1 MAGKSSPSE
10 VSRDKVQVVLRTSTS
25 ISPDCKAVKR
35 SFAVSGTNLTF
46 LGSLKMA
53 AAMARQKSTSKPVQ
67 LPCGSGKP
75 KPASVPLPP
84 QINSPRSLMDASVS
98 ARAACTPDASA
109 ITNANAVAR
118 RFIIRPFRMYGR
130 ANAPSM
136 ERLRIPCRAASE
148 DDRTA
153 RSRVDASGRCR
164 SNGTIYITWARR
176 WLGRTMAKNKGEK
189 DGGEKTGHEGIK
201 APQKAGQKWRPATS
215 LVTAGRDPDSYHGF
229 VNPPVYHA
237 STVLYPSADDFLAHR
252 ARYQY
257 GRRGTPTTEALEQA
271 VQELEGPQCAGVAL
285 LSSGLAAISAAILSV
300 VRAGE
305 HVLVTESPGSLSFE
319 MQDIPAIAEAAHA
332 KGALVLMDNTW
343 ATPLY
348 FRALDFG
355 VDLSIHAGTKYF
367 GGHSD
372 VMLGT
377 VAADSATVADLR
389 NFVRLN
395 GLHLAPDDAYLSQ
408 RGLRTLGVRLDRHY
422 ESGLAVARWLEQ
434 RPEVLRLLHPAMPDH
449 PGHAL
454 WKRDF
459 TGASGLFG

>member
-1 MAGKSSPSE
+1 
-10 VSRDKVQVVLRTSTS
+10 
-25 ISPDCKAVKR
+25 
-35 SFAVSGTNLTF
+35 
-46 LGSLKMA
+46 
-53 AAMARQKSTSKPVQ
+53 
-67 LPCGSGKP
+67 
-75 KPASVPLPP
+75 
-84 QINSPRSLMDASVS
+84 
-98 ARAACTPDASA
+98 
-109 ITNANAVAR
+109 
-118 RFIIRPFRMYGR
+118 
-130 ANAPSM
+130 
-136 ERLRIPCRAASE
+136 
-148 DDRTA
+148 
-153 RSRVDASGRCR
+153 
-164 SNGTIYITWARR
+164 
-176 WLGRTMAKNKGEK
+176 MAKNKGGK
-189 DGGEKTGHEGIK
+189 SGEQKTGRGTG
-201 APQKAGQKWRPATS
+201 QKGVQATQKPPRQSGRKWRPATS
-215 LVTAGRDPDSYHGF
+215 LVTAGRDPDAYHGF

-237 STVLYPSADDFLAHR
+237 STVLYPSAEDFLAHR

-271 VQELEGPQCAGVAL
+271 VAELEGPQCAGVAL
-285 LSSGLAAISAAILSV
+285 LPSGLAAISSAILSV
-300 VRAGE
+300 VRAGD
-305 HVLVTESPGSLSFE
+305 HVLVTDSAYGPTRAFCDQILTKLGVATTYYDPLVGGAIADLMRPNTRLVFTESPGSLSFE

-377 VAADSATVADLR
+377 VAANSATVADLR

-422 ESGLAVARWLEQ
+422 ESGLAVARFLER
-434 RPEVLRLLHPAMPDH
+434 RPEVSRLLHPALPSH

-459 TGASGLFG
+459 GGACGLFSIVLKPVPQRAVFAFLDALALFGIGASWGGYESLAIPFDCTSLRTATRWAPGGPTVRFHIGLEAVEDLIADLEHGFAALADAAE